1 MIRTYTATSA
11 FTLGE
16 SMIRP
21 GTILAV
27 QSQEEDNALRAAHLP
42 RLRERPF
49 GGWPA
54 PEEAVAAPQPQPAPE
69 PEAPKRRRGK
79 AEETAE

>member
-1 MIRTYTATSA
+1 MIRTYIATSA

-21 GTILAV
+21 GAILTV
-27 QSQEEDNALRAAHLP
+27 ESPDEDNALRAAHLP

-49 GGWPA
+49 AGWPE
-54 PEEAVAAPQPQPAPE
+54 PEEAAPAPKPEPAPE
-69 PEAPKRRRGK
+69 PEPPKRRRGK
-79 AEETAE
+79 AEEPVE